1 MISNECKKASNE
13 SINKNT
19 RYMQIRDVLKNKEM
33 TAKEIAVAMRRKK
46 YTQNADRNNAAP
58 RLTEL
63 EMIHH
68 LVVVVGKKK
77 CKYTGKIVSV
87 YKFVEDVE
95 KWEQIKLNLEVQYE

>member
-1 MISNECKKASNE
+1 MISNVCRKDSNE

-33 TAKEIAVAMRRKK
+33 TAKEIAVAMKRKK
-46 YTQNADRNNAAP
+46 YTSSCDRNNAAP

-77 CKYTGKIVSV
+77 YKYTGKMVSV
-87 YKFVEDVE
+87 YKLVDDIE
-95 KWEQIKLNLEVQYE
+95 KWEQIKLNLEV